1 MLNASQRNAHA
12 VPNVTN
18 RCKERFV
25 WLESNANAMEQNK
38 SVLPTSNPLVEES
51 SVQMARWS
59 LEKSGGGQT
68 S

>member
-18 RCKERFV
+18 RCKQRFV
-25 WLESNANAMEQNK
+25 WQESDANAIEQNK
-38 SVLPTSNPLVEES
+38 SVLPTSKRLVEES